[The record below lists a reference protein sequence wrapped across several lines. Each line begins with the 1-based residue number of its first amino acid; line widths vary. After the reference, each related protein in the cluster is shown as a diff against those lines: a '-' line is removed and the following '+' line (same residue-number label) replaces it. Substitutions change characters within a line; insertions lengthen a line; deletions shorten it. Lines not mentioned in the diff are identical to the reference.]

1 MIKLIT
7 EQQALAMASTPAVRI
22 PGLLGT
28 HSGVRHADDAF
39 AVAAIVNVRH
49 VQFVVSTRNQAV
61 LDLCEHVVDVGGVHN
76 PEDGRFDHHQK
87 GGAGSRP
94 NGVPYA
100 AFGLVW
106 KYLGILTI
114 NRNYGADLSYSNMT
128 RAMQLVDESLVQAI
142 DASDCGFTSAAS
154 DPFADATPRY
164 SLSMAISAFNPDW
177 SEADQDFDAAFARAV
192 EFAQAILRR
201 EIISAAGKVGAAEV
215 VRAALSVAEGEI
227 LSLSRFCPWQSTV
240 LASAPHVKF
249 VVFPSETSDWR
260 VQAVPVCSG
269 SYETRMSL
277 PATWAG
283 LRTAKL
289 AAAVRASGGSI
300 GDDEAAFC
308 HDKLFIGGATTFEG
322 AMQMARAALPKVA
335 EVSIDLTDLR
345 ERA

>member
-1 MIKLIT
+1 MVCTPEDRIK
-7 EQQALAMASTPAVRI
+7 
-22 PGLLGT
+22 GLVVV
-28 HSGVRHADDAF
+28 HSGVFHADDVFFVAF
-39 AVAAIVNVRH
+39 LTLVSPSIQIVRTRKSEIIEAAEIVG
-49 VQFVVSTRNQAV
+49 
-61 LDLCEHVVDVGGVHN
+61 DVGGICAIN
-76 PEDGRFDHHQK
+76 QNRYDHHQK
-87 GGAGSRP
+87 GGAGARL
-94 NGVPYA
+94 NGVPFA
-100 AFGLVW
+100 SFGLIW
-106 KYLGILTI
+106 SHTGWTL
-114 NRNYGADLSYSNMT
+114 DLIGTVLRGGGQYSAIA
-128 RAMQLVDESLVQAI
+128 RIVDESLVQAI

-177 SEADQDFDAAFARAV
+177 SEDDQDFDAAFARAV
-192 EFAQAILRR
+192 EFAQMILRR
-201 EIISAAGKVGAAEV
+201 EIISAAGQVEATLV
-215 VRAALSVAEGEI
+215 VKQAITEQTDEPEI
-227 LSLSRFCPWQSTV
+227 LILNRFCPWQNTV
-240 LASAPHVKF
+240 LRCADVVKF
-249 VVFPSETSDWR
+249 VVFPSETGDWR
-260 VQAVPVCSG
+260 VQAVPVYSG